1 MWVKSTVMAM
11 EISDSIIHSSI
22 LNVYRTSTNHPV
34 SFKINF
40 KINFHINSPNSKS
53 YSLTIIGFY
62 NYIKFFKHY
71 MGFKLHSKVN
81 IDVCL

>member
-53 YSLTIIGFY
+53 YSLTIIRFTD
-62 NYIKFFKHY
+62 YINILKIFKC
-71 MGFKLHSKVN
+71 FN
-81 IDVCL
+81 

>member
-34 SFKINF
+34 SFKTSF
-40 KINFHINSPNSKS
+40 KIDFHINSPNSKS
-53 YSLTIIGFY
+53 YSLTIIGFTD
-62 NYIKFFKHY
+62 YINILKIFKVAVKN
-71 MGFKLHSKVN
+71 FA
-81 IDVCL
+81 D

>member
-11 EISDSIIHSSI
+11 EISDSTIHASI

-53 YSLTIIGFY
+53 YSLTIIGFTD
-62 NYIKFFKHY
+62 YINILKIFKC
-71 MGFKLHSKVN
+71 FN
-81 IDVCL
+81 